1 MQPMTPTRQI
11 SNGPSLAWLD
21 NWIARLPDLPDLPE
35 DQDSPDLPEDQER
48 PGKSY
53 FRDLLAK
60 QHLSGIHRLLSDA
73 HVRGRLSRYSSPDMH
88 EAIKTLLAE
97 SSWACA
103 ALTENNQ
110 LPMATSRTDTVRD
123 IAATARTIRKLLN
136 QLHELPPQLAPAL
149 SPEYLT
155 QRHNDGNP
163 PGFSAR
169 RHRAGRPATWRSS
182 PTLNDLL
189 TSLADDLDEEVALH
203 QRAISS
209 KRQKGGKWAS
219 LGGVV
224 SILSHHTR
232 QLTGTGT
239 GTGAPDFELMADILS
254 VLSPNDETPSA
265 DTLRKQFKAKAARK
279 SGKPASSD
287 T

>member
-1 MQPMTPTRQI
+1 MPPMTPPHQNTT
-11 SNGPSLAWLD
+11 GPSLAWLD
-21 NWIARLPDLPDLPE
+21 RWVADLPNLLDPP
-35 DQDSPDLPEDQER
+35 DPQDSPEDRES
-48 PGKSY
+48 PDKSY

-88 EAIKTLLAE
+88 EAIKTFLTE

-103 ALTENNQ
+103 ALTGNDQPPIAE
-110 LPMATSRTDTVRD
+110 SRTDTVRD
-123 IAATARTIRKLLN
+123 IAATARTVRKLLS

-169 RHRAGRPATWRSS
+169 RHLATRPAGWRSS

-189 TSLADDLDEEVALH
+189 TSLADDLDEEVARH

-219 LGGVV
+219 MGGVV

-239 GTGAPDFELMADILS
+239 PDFELMADILS

-265 DTLRKQFKAKAARK
+265 DTLRKQFNARAARK
-279 SGKPASSD
+279 IGKPASSD

>member
-1 MQPMTPTRQI
+1 MPPMTPTRQ
-11 SNGPSLAWLD
+11 NTTGPSLAWLD
-21 NWIARLPDLPDLPE
+21 NWIARLPDLPE
-35 DQDSPDLPEDQER
+35 DRDS

-60 QHLSGIHRLLSDA
+60 EHLSGIRRLLSDV
-73 HVRGRLSRYSSPDMH
+73 HVRERLSRYSSPATH

-110 LPMATSRTDTVRD
+110 LPMAPSRTDTVRD
-123 IAATARTIRKLLN
+123 IAATARTVRKLLN

-149 SPEYLT
+149 SPEYLA

-163 PGFSAR
+163 PGYSAH
-169 RHRAGRPATWRSS
+169 RHLATRPAAWRSS

-189 TSLADDLDEEVALH
+189 ASLADDLDEEVALH

-209 KRQKGGKWAS
+209 KRQKGGKWAL
-219 LGGVV
+219 LGGVISV
-224 SILSHHTR
+224 LSYHTQ
-232 QLTGTGT
+232 QLTGTGM
-239 GTGAPDFELMADILS
+239 PDFELMANILALLGPS
-254 VLSPNDETPSA
+254 AGTPSA
-265 DTLRKQFKAKAARK
+265 DTLRKQFNAKARYAH
-279 SGKPASSD
+279 SS

>member
-1 MQPMTPTRQI
+1 MPPMTPTRQ
-11 SNGPSLAWLD
+11 NTTGPSLAWL
-21 NWIARLPDLPDLPE
+21 NSWIAHLPDLPE
-35 DQDSPDLPEDQER
+35 DQDR
-48 PGKSY
+48 PGTSY

-60 QHLSGIHRLLSDA
+60 QHLSGICRLLSDA
-73 HVRGRLSRYSSPDMH
+73 HMRGRLSRYSSPATQD
-88 EAIKTLLAE
+88 AIKTLLAE
-97 SSWACA
+97 SSWACETYA
-103 ALTENNQ
+103 ANNQ
-110 LPMATSRTDTVRD
+110 PSIAASRTDTVRD
-123 IAATARTIRKLLN
+123 IEATARIVRKLLK
-136 QLHELPPQLAPAL
+136 QFHVLPPQLAPAL

-239 GTGAPDFELMADILS
+239 PDFELMSDILS
-254 VLSPNDETPSA
+254 VLSPSDETPSA

-279 SGKPASSD
+279 IGKPTSSD

>member
-1 MQPMTPTRQI
+1 MPPMTPTRQ
-11 SNGPSLAWLD
+11 NTTVPSLAWLD
-21 NWIARLPDLPDLPE
+21 NWIADLPDLPE
-35 DQDSPDLPEDQER
+35 GQDS

-73 HVRGRLSRYSSPDMH
+73 HVRGRLSRYSSPATH

-123 IAATARTIRKLLN
+123 IEATARTVRKLLN

-149 SPEYLT
+149 SPEYLA

-169 RHRAGRPATWRSS
+169 RHRAGRPAAWRSS

-189 TSLADDLDEEVALH
+189 ASLADDLDEEVALH

-219 LGGVV
+219 LGGAV

-239 GTGAPDFELMADILS
+239 PDFELMADILS
-254 VLSPNDETPSA
+254 VLSPSDETPSA
-265 DTLRKQFKAKAARK
+265 DTLRKQFNARAARK
-279 SGKPASSD
+279 IGKPASSG

>member
-1 MQPMTPTRQI
+1 MTPTRQ
-11 SNGPSLAWLD
+11 NTTGPSLAWLD
-21 NWIARLPDLPDLPE
+21 NWIAHLPDLPE
-35 DQDSPDLPEDQER
+35 DQDG
-48 PGKSY
+48 PGRSY

-103 ALTENNQ
+103 ALTGNDQ
-110 LPMATSRTDTVRD
+110 PPMTASRTDTVRD
-123 IAATARTIRKLLN
+123 IAATARTVRKLLN

-149 SPEYLT
+149 SPEYLA

-163 PGFSAR
+163 PGYSAH
-169 RHRAGRPATWRSS
+169 RHLATRPAAWRSS

-189 TSLADDLDEEVALH
+189 TSLADDLDEEVEFRR
-203 QRAISS
+203 RAISS
-209 KRQKGGKWAS
+209 KRQKGGSWAS
-219 LGGVV
+219 LSGVI
-224 SILSHHTR
+224 SILSYHTQ

-239 GTGAPDFELMADILS
+239 PDFELMADILS
-254 VLSPNDETPSA
+254 ALSPSDETPSA
-265 DTLRKQFKAKAARK
+265 DTLRKQFNARAARK
-279 SGKPASSD
+279 IGKPAASG

>member
-1 MQPMTPTRQI
+1 MLPMTPTRQ
-11 SNGPSLAWLD
+11 NTTGPSLAWLD
-21 NWIARLPDLPDLPE
+21 RWIADLPDLPDLPE
-35 DQDSPDLPEDQER
+35 DQDSP
-48 PGKSY
+48 GKSY
-53 FRDLLAK
+53 LRDLLAK
-60 QHLSGIHRLLSDA
+60 QHLSGIHRLQSDA
-73 HVRGRLSRYSSPDMH
+73 HMRGRLSRHSSPATQD
-88 EAIKTLLAE
+88 AIKTLLAE
-97 SSWACA
+97 SSWACETFA
-103 ALTENNQ
+103 ANNQ
-110 LPMATSRTDTVRD
+110 PSIAASRTDTVRD
-123 IAATARTIRKLLN
+123 IEATARTVRKLLN

-149 SPEYLT
+149 SREYLAD
-155 QRHNDGNP
+155 RHNGGNP

-169 RHRAGRPATWRSS
+169 RHLAARPAAWRSS

-189 TSLADDLDEEVALH
+189 ASLADDLDEEVALH

-232 QLTGTGT
+232 QLTGTG
-239 GTGAPDFELMADILS
+239 APDFELMADILS

-265 DTLRKQFKAKAARK
+265 DTLRKQFNARAARK
-279 SGKPASSD
+279 IGKPAASD

>member
-11 SNGPSLAWLD
+11 STGPSLAWLD
-21 NWIARLPDLPDLPE
+21 NWIARLPDLPE

-73 HVRGRLSRYSSPDMH
+73 HVRGRLSRYSSPTTH

-110 LPMATSRTDTVRD
+110 LPMAPSRTDTVRD
-123 IAATARTIRKLLN
+123 IAATARTVRKLLN

-149 SPEYLT
+149 SPEYLA

-163 PGFSAR
+163 PGYSAH
-169 RHRAGRPATWRSS
+169 RHLATRPAAWRSS

-189 TSLADDLDEEVALH
+189 TSLAGDLDEEVALH

-239 GTGAPDFELMADILS
+239 PDFELMADILS

-265 DTLRKQFKAKAARK
+265 DTLRKQFNARAARK

>member
-1 MQPMTPTRQI
+1 MPPMTPTRQ
-11 SNGPSLAWLD
+11 NTTGPSLAWLD
-21 NWIARLPDLPDLPE
+21 NWIAYLPDLPDLPE
-35 DQDSPDLPEDQER
+35 DQDG
-48 PGKSY
+48 PGRSY
-53 FRDLLAK
+53 LRDLLAK
-60 QHLSGIHRLLSDA
+60 QHLSGIRRLLSDA
-73 HVRGRLSRYSSPDMH
+73 QVRGRLSRYSSPATH
-88 EAIKTLLAE
+88 ETIKTLLAE

-110 LPMATSRTDTVRD
+110 LPVATSRTDTVRD
-123 IAATARTIRKLLN
+123 IEATARTVRKLLN

-149 SPEYLT
+149 SPEYLA

-169 RHRAGRPATWRSS
+169 RHLAGRPAAWRSS

-189 TSLADDLDEEVALH
+189 ASLADDLDEEVALH

-239 GTGAPDFELMADILS
+239 PDFELMADILAL
-254 VLSPNDETPSA
+254 LSPSDETPPA
-265 DTLRKQFKAKAARK
+265 DTLRREFKRRAARTI
-279 SGKPASSD
+279 GKPTSSD

>member
-1 MQPMTPTRQI
+1 MTPTRQ
-11 SNGPSLAWLD
+11 NTTGPSLAWLD
-21 NWIARLPDLPDLPE
+21 NWIAHLPDLPE
-35 DQDSPDLPEDQER
+35 DQDS

-60 QHLSGIHRLLSDA
+60 QHLSGIRRLLSDA
-73 HVRGRLSRYSSPDMH
+73 QVRGRLSRYSSPATH
-88 EAIKTLLAE
+88 ETIKTLLAE

-110 LPMATSRTDTVRD
+110 LPVATSRTDTVRD
-123 IAATARTIRKLLN
+123 IEATARTVRKLLN

-149 SPEYLT
+149 SPEYLA

-163 PGFSAR
+163 PGFSAH
-169 RHRAGRPATWRSS
+169 RHLATRPAAWRSS

-203 QRAISS
+203 QRSISS

-219 LGGVV
+219 LGGVA
-224 SILSHHTR
+224 SILSYHTQ
-232 QLTGTGT
+232 QLTATGT
-239 GTGAPDFELMADILS
+239 PDFELISDILS
-254 VLSPNDETPSA
+254 VLSPSDETPSA

-279 SGKPASSD
+279 SGKPTSSD

>member
-1 MQPMTPTRQI
+1 MPPMTPPHQNTT
-11 SNGPSLAWLD
+11 GPSLAWLD
-21 NWIARLPDLPDLPE
+21 RWVADLPNLPDPPDPQHSAE
-35 DQDSPDLPEDQER
+35 GRESPD
-48 PGKSY
+48 KSY

-60 QHLSGIHRLLSDA
+60 QHLSSIRSLLSDA

-97 SSWACA
+97 SSWASA
-103 ALTENNQ
+103 TLPGNDQ
-110 LPMATSRTDTVRD
+110 LPIAANRTDTVRD

-136 QLHELPPQLAPAL
+136 HLHELPPQLAPAL
-149 SPEYLT
+149 SPAYLT

-239 GTGAPDFELMADILS
+239 PDFELMSDILS
-254 VLSPNDETPSA
+254 VLSPSDETPSA

-279 SGKPASSD
+279 SGKPTSSD